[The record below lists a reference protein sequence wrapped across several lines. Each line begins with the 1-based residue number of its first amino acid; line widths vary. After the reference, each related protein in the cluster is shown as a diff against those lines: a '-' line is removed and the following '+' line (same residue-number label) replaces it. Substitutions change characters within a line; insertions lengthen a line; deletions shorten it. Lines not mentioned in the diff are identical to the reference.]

1 MQASCENRARSGSIC
16 GALTMLNRLP
26 SKSMIMLLPLLAACS
41 ESDGGSPASAP
52 TLDTAIAAQG
62 IAQPAAGTKTLTD
75 YDIWSARLMANRT
88 SPVVAA
94 AGDLTENWIGADGIL
109 ANVVVRAPRTS
120 GKPTV
125 SVSPPANG
133 GDATPVFQAAFTQL
147 RSSAGGTL
155 KVLPGE
161 YHFKTGRQT
170 EQAGLANLLI
180 SKLNDVEI
188 DATGAKFLF
197 EAGCDGVFIED
208 SRRIRLR
215 GAVMED
221 PSELS
226 GYGRMKLVDGTTRLI
241 LDKPLPAGL
250 SINWVQAMNEGADR
264 SWPQIQAKAIIP
276 PTDPQA
282 VRIDDRTFT
291 APGFKALADGQMV
304 SVKYTWYGKR
314 AIFIRDTNKGFS
326 EDVIFDGVNI
336 GSVGGIAV
344 MLKTRGRGFAV
355 VNSTLSAS
363 TGRPYSSNYDGL
375 HVISAGGDILIRNN
389 AFAHTGDDLVNLRS
403 IIHKVSNIKP
413 NSVTLSNDAR
423 MMRVGDEVAFF
434 TATGEYIGRRMI
446 SSAPPL
452 GNSDTIAFGLAAGEP
467 INEAVYARDINITP
481 RRFAVVNNTMANSS
495 GRGMLIQVPNGLLK
509 GNTFRNV
516 PWVAIRM
523 MTSYN
528 PWLEGAG
535 AINVR
540 VTANTFE
547 NGGATLGLNYAT
559 GIITVLGEVTQ
570 LKIPTNIH
578 NGPIKIDSN
587 KFVKARSACITIYNA
602 KATTEEA
609 NTCSS

>member
-1 MQASCENRARSGSIC
+1 M
-16 GALTMLNRLP
+16 
-26 SKSMIMLLPLLAACS
+26 
-41 ESDGGSPASAP
+41 
-52 TLDTAIAAQG
+52 
-62 IAQPAAGTKTLTD
+62 
-75 YDIWSARLMANRT
+75 
-88 SPVVAA
+88 
-94 AGDLTENWIGADGIL
+94 
-109 ANVVVRAPRTS
+109 
-120 GKPTV
+120 
-125 SVSPPANG
+125 
-133 GDATPVFQAAFTQL
+133 FQAAFTQL

-226 GYGRMKLVDGTTRLI
+226 GYGRMKLVDGTMRLI

-326 EDVIFDGVNI
+326 EDVIFDGVHI

-452 GNSDTIAFGLAAGEP
+452 GNSDTIARPGRRRADQRSGLCSRHQHHASPLRRGEQH
-467 INEAVYARDINITP
+467 NGEQFRARHVDP
-481 RRFAVVNNTMANSS
+481 GPERPAEGQYLSQRPL
-495 GRGMLIQVPNGLLK
+495 GRH
-509 GNTFRNV
+509 
-516 PWVAIRM
+516 
-523 MTSYN
+523 SYN
-528 PWLEGAG
+528 GQLQSLAG
-535 AINVR
+535 RRRSDKRPGYRQHVR
-540 VTANTFE
+540 E
-547 NGGATLGLNYAT
+547 WRGDPRP
-559 GIITVLGEVTQ
+559 Q
-570 LKIPTNIH
+570 LRDRYH
-578 NGPIKIDSN
+578 HCAG
-587 KFVKARSACITIYNA
+587 
-602 KATTEEA
+602 
-609 NTCSS
+609 